1 MKDGWDCHQFQLLY
15 ITSRPNI
22 PTGLHRPMFN
32 IFGQN
37 INFVCGLVDMSLDVQ
52 INAKGT

>member
-1 MKDGWDCHQFQLLY
+1 
-15 ITSRPNI
+15 
-22 PTGLHRPMFN
+22 MFN